1 MNQTKKIVFTLS
13 VFFVGGSIALTSNVA
28 DAQPASLTIDSS
40 TGMAPEPPAAAAP
53 GSAAPQASSGGGG
66 GGGSMYYGDYLDDA
80 NVDDSNSTFGGVV
93 PRSHTVVTGDTLW
106 DLSAYY
112 FSSAWDWPKVWK
124 LNPEIKDPH
133 WIYPGNVVRLRE
145 GGDDQTQVVAMNLKL
160 DDAKPAGQPQITPSR
175 GYGLRQTAYV
185 DLKDLEDAGKV
196 SGSVDEKSLLSTGD
210 SVYVSYGKELPNV
223 GTVFS
228 VYGTGTK
235 IRRGGDVVGAYVEV
249 AGELRITFAKE
260 GKRARA
266 VVTRSVN
273 PIERGM
279 RVGPLELNF
288 ENTDPVKSNQKVD
301 GMVVGLIGPDELIG
315 AEAAVIIDRGTA
327 DGVSVGNRFLV
338 VRQGDAYQKVMEPG
352 TNVGQDDGKYPAR
365 AIGEILVLQVG
376 EKACLGVV
384 SFSIHEFGIGDQVL
398 MRKGR

>member
-1 MNQTKKIVFTLS
+1 MNQTKNIVFVLFTFL
-13 VFFVGGSIALTSNVA
+13 VGGIVTFNASVA

-40 TGMAPEPPAAAAP
+40 TGMAPAPPSTAAP

-66 GGGSMYYGDYLDDA
+66 GNMYYGEYLDDA
-80 NVDDSNSTFGGVV
+80 DIDDGGSTFGGVV
-93 PRSHTVVTGDTLW
+93 PRTHTVVTGDTLW

-112 FSSAWDWPKVWK
+112 FTSAWDWPKVWK
-124 LNPEIKDPH
+124 LNPEIEDPH

-145 GGDDQTQVVAMNLKL
+145 GGEDQTQVVAMNLKL
-160 DDAKPAGQPQITPSR
+160 DNGAGSAKATITPKR

-196 SGSVDEKSLLSTGD
+196 SGSIDEKSLLSTGD
-210 SVYVSYGKELPNV
+210 SVYVSYGKELPKV

-266 VVTRSVN
+266 VITRSVN

-288 ENTDPVKSNQKVD
+288 DNTDPVKSNQKVD
-301 GMVVGLIGPDELIG
+301 GTLVGLIGPDELIG

-327 DGVSVGNRFLV
+327 DGVTVGNRFLV
-338 VRQGDAYQKVMEPG
+338 IRRGDAYQKVMEPG

-365 AIGEILVLQVG
+365 AIGEILVLQTG

-384 SFSIHEFGIGDQVL
+384 SFSIHEFGIGDQVF
-398 MRKGR
+398 MRKGQ

>member
-13 VFFVGGSIALTSNVA
+13 VFFVGGSLALTTGVA

-40 TGMAPEPPAAAAP
+40 TGMAPEPPSTAAP
-53 GSAAPQASSGGGG
+53 GSAAPQASSGGG

-80 NVDDSNSTFGGVV
+80 NVDDSNSTFGGVI
-93 PRSHTVVTGDTLW
+93 PRTHTVVTGDTLW